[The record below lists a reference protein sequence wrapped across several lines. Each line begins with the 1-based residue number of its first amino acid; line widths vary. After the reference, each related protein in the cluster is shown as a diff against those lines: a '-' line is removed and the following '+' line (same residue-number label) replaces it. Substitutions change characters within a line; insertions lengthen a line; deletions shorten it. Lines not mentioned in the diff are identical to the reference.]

1 MSVNRKKKVTRIASL
16 NSEEVALSQPR
27 INEFLSDN
35 ANKDKTRSSAPSSP
49 DAEKTSNM
57 SPQVEKVPL
66 LKESDST
73 ATEGTAKGV
82 WSVVKPNTSSTPPV
96 EPQNPSNSSDVACRS
111 KVKRGKNYEKKQKR
125 REKKRMMVGLAGL
138 TLADHDLD
146 SSAHSSG
153 QTKRG
158 RESSDSLSSSTNL
171 PQKRGRHDVAHGKQG
186 GKAKEMT
193 AGTSTPTSYAGAVKA
208 SNQKLTITRKESE
221 GDGDMDNM
229 DLREVQSAITKMI
242 LRADPGFLVCIERTF
257 IFEGKVLMI
266 CKDEKTLEW
275 AKHVV
280 EAIVPSL
287 VAHQGYDAKGPKDLP
302 PAKTFG
308 IWLPED
314 EGLSIS
320 DTLTLVSRCNAKICR
335 RDLEAKH
342 EAKGNGG
349 VLHVVSVREPSL
361 TTLKELHFN
370 PCAGYRRVQFQ
381 KKKSAKQFQ
390 NPETSSR
397 SPKDDETRE
406 AVMDTAEPGTS
417 ADTEKPATSSA

>member
-1 MSVNRKKKVTRIASL
+1 
-16 NSEEVALSQPR
+16 
-27 INEFLSDN
+27 
-35 ANKDKTRSSAPSSP
+35 
-49 DAEKTSNM
+49 
-57 SPQVEKVPL
+57 
-66 LKESDST
+66 
-73 ATEGTAKGV
+73 
-82 WSVVKPNTSSTPPV
+82 
-96 EPQNPSNSSDVACRS
+96 
-111 KVKRGKNYEKKQKR
+111 
-125 REKKRMMVGLAGL
+125 MMVGLAGM

-242 LRADPGFLVCIERTF
+242 LRPDPGFLVRIERTF

-370 PCAGYRRVQFQ
+370 PYAGYRRVQFQ